1 MRYFL
6 IRMLLL
12 TLAWAALQ
20 GSFSLVNLLI
30 GAILSIVL
38 LWFLRPLYEDAGTA
52 SGPVTFRDMVGQ
64 LKQFFWVIELLGY
77 FIYELTLSS
86 IQVAA
91 AVLRPNMQLTP
102 GVVAL
107 PLDAKSDLEITV
119 LANLISLTPG
129 TLSLEVAP
137 DKTKLY
143 IHSMFV
149 EGEEAA
155 ETRAYIKRTL
165 ERRVIR
171 ALGRRKG
178 PG

>member
-6 IRMLLL
+6 IRMMLL
-12 TLAWAALQ
+12 TLAWAVLQ

-38 LWFLRPLYEDAGTA
+38 LWFLRPLYEDTW
-52 SGPVTFRDMVGQ
+52 SSSEPVTFRSTVEQ
-64 LKQFFWVIELLGY
+64 AKQFFWVIELLAY
-77 FIYELTLSS
+77 FVYELVLSS
-86 IQVAA
+86 VQVAA
-91 AVLRPNMQLTP
+91 AVLRPNMRLTP

-155 ETRAYIKRTL
+155 ETSAYIKRTL